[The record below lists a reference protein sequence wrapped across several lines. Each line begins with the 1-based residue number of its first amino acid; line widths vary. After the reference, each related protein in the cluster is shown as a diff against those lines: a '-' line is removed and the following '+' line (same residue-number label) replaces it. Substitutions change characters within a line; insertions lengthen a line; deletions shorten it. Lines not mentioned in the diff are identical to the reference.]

1 LGSTQYLK
9 NLYGA
14 GYTLEIKL
22 KPHGDMDDVKNFVV
36 TSFPNAIPEE
46 EFADRLIFGVPQS
59 TVESLAHCFLNLE
72 NGISF
77 YNYIINYN
85 IIYGQM

>member
-1 LGSTQYLK
+1 MGSTQYLK

-22 KPHGDMDDVKNFVV
+22 KPRGDMDDVKSFVL

-46 EFADRLIFGVPQS
+46 EFADRLVFGVPQS
-59 TVESLAHCFLNLE
+59 TVESLALCFLNLE
-72 NGISF
+72 NGILYFISSRF
-77 YNYIINYN
+77 SKIS
-85 IIYGQM
+85 

>member
-1 LGSTQYLK
+1 MNLNNSKIFYRCLGSTQYLK

-22 KPHGDMDDVKNFVV
+22 KPHGDMDDVKNFVA

-46 EFADRLIFGVPQS
+46 EFADRLVFGVPQS
-59 TVESLAHCFLNLE
+59 IVESLAHCFMNLE
-72 NGISF
+72 NGI
-77 YNYIINYN
+77 
-85 IIYGQM
+85 

>member
-1 LGSTQYLK
+1 MFFRCLGSTQYLK

-22 KPHGDMDDVKNFVV
+22 KPHGDMDDVKNFVT
-36 TSFPNAIPEE
+36 TSFPNAISEE
-46 EFADRLIFGVPQS
+46 EFADRLVFGVPQS

-72 NGISF
+72 NGI
-77 YNYIINYN
+77 
-85 IIYGQM
+85 